1 MNDLSTQRQAKT
13 SRDWMYLLATTL
25 PTALL
30 ILLAIWAAIDWRLN
44 GVKLQQEIEA
54 LYGSDSISESIVQTY
69 DQRMSRELTS
79 KLTRIT
85 VAAEELSH
93 EVNAASDYGEP
104 FTPWSESV
112 SYTHLTLPTIYSV

>member
-44 GVKLQQEIEA
+44 GVKLQQEIKA
-54 LYGSDSISESIVQTY
+54 LYGSDSISESIVQT
-69 DQRMSRELTS
+69 
-79 KLTRIT
+79 
-85 VAAEELSH
+85 LSLIH
-93 EVNAASDYGEP
+93 
-104 FTPWSESV
+104 
-112 SYTHLTLPTIYSV
+112 I